1 MILNLI
7 ISQNIILLL
16 HNIILENKM
25 DYQIV
30 NEYMARKYSAYTWV
44 LKQGNN
50 CVWVIMNNINMY
62 FTVKDNKII
71 RIDID

>member
-7 ISQNIILLL
+7 IWQNIILLL

-25 DYQIV
+25 DNVIV
-30 NEYMARKYSAYTWV
+30 NEYMARKYPN
-44 LKQGNN
+44 KQYSIAKGNN
-50 CVWVIMNNINMY
+50 CVWVMMNNINMY
-62 FTVKDNKII
+62 FIIRDNKIM